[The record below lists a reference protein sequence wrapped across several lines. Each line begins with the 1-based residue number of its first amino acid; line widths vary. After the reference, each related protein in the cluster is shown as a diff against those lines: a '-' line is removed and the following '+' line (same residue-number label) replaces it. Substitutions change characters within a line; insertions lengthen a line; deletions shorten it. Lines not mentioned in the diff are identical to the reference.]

1 MSALLEVRDLHAWY
15 GASHVLHGVDL
26 SIGEGEVLAL
36 SGRNGSGRS
45 TLARAIMGLVRSNGI
60 MRFRGTP
67 LAGLRPFRIARLGI
81 GYVPEQRDIFPTLTV
96 RENLMLGHNARA
108 ARFTIDDAYR
118 VFPVLRERMRVKAG
132 VLSGGE
138 QQMLALA
145 RTLVGDPAL
154 VIVDEPAE
162 GLAPQVV
169 KQVGEC
175 LSTLKQR
182 GVAMLLIE
190 QRMTIA
196 RALGD
201 RVAVMGH
208 GAIVFDGTFD
218 ALAADGRVSDDWLA
232 LGCNTRPAG

>member
-1 MSALLEVRDLHAWY
+1 MSVPLLDIDGLHAWY
-15 GASHVLHGVDL
+15 GASHVLHGVTL

-45 TLARAIMGLVRSNGI
+45 TLAKAIMGLVRVEGA
-60 MRFRGTP
+60 MRFKGRSI
-67 LAGLRPFRIARLGI
+67 AGMRPFRIARLGV

-96 RENLMLGHNARA
+96 RENLILGERSRA
-108 ARFTIDDAYR
+108 VRFTLDDALH
-118 VFPVLRERMRVKAG
+118 VFPVLGERALVKAG
-132 VLSGGE
+132 ALSGGE

-145 RTLVGDPAL
+145 RTLVGDPRL
-154 VIVDEPAE
+154 VIIDEPAE

-169 KQVGEC
+169 TQLAEC
-175 LSTLKQR
+175 LATLKQR

-196 RALGD
+196 RALAN

-208 GAIVFDGTFD
+208 GAIVFDGSFD
-218 ALAADGRVSDDWLA
+218 DLANDERITNDWLSI
-232 LGCNTRPAG
+232 G

>member
-1 MSALLEVRDLHAWY
+1 MSALLEIEGLHAWY

-45 TLARAIMGLVRSNGI
+45 TLGKAIMGLVRSEG
-60 MRFRGTP
+60 RVLLRGLP
-67 LAGLRPFRIARLGI
+67 LKGLRPFRIARLGL

-96 RENLMLGHNARA
+96 RENLLLGARPGA
-108 ARFTIDDAYR
+108 RRFTIDDAYR
-118 VFPVLRERMRVKAG
+118 LFPVLVERGAVKAG

-145 RTLVGDPAL
+145 RTLGGDPEL
-154 VIVDEPAE
+154 VIIDEPAE

-169 KQVGEC
+169 RQVAEC
-175 LSTLKQR
+175 LATLKQR

-196 RALGD
+196 RGLAD

-218 ALAADGRVSDDWLA
+218 AVAASEHVMNDWLSI
-232 LGCNTRPAG
+232 G

>member
-1 MSALLEVRDLHAWY
+1 MSALLELAGLHAWY
-15 GASHVLHGVDL
+15 GASHVLDGVDL

-36 SGRNGSGRS
+36 AGRNGSGRS
-45 TLARAIMGLVRSNGI
+45 TLAKAIMGLVQTKGDV
-60 MRFRGTP
+60 RFRGTSI
-67 LAGLRPFRIARLGI
+67 AGLRPFRIARRGI
-81 GYVPEQRDIFPTLTV
+81 GYVPEQRDIFASLTV
-96 RENLMLGHNARA
+96 RENLVLGMNEHAR
-108 ARFTIDDAYR
+108 RFTIDDAYR
-118 VFPVLRERMRVKAG
+118 IFPVLRERMSVKAG

-145 RTLVGDPAL
+145 RTLVGDPEL

-162 GLAPQVV
+162 GLAPAVV
-169 KQVGEC
+169 RQVGDC
-175 LSTLKQR
+175 LATLKQR

-208 GAIVFDGTFD
+208 GRIVFDGSLG
-218 ALAADGRVSDDWLA
+218 ALSCDERVTREWLSV
-232 LGCNTRPAG
+232 GG